1 MPKLDVSG
9 ANWALFVL
17 YFQMVVQE
25 KELWGHF
32 DSSIPCPVSSP
43 SIQSSLIPISFN
55 ITTPAI
61 TQEAIDIACSLLVQQ
76 HSDSTLIVSYVKIG
90 RSSFE

>member
-17 YFQMVVQE
+17 HFQMVVQE

-32 DSSIPCPVSSP
+32 DSSIPCLISFPP
-43 SIQSSLIPISFN
+43 IQSSLIPISFN

-61 TQEAIDIACSLLVQQ
+61 TQEAVDIACSLLVQQ
-76 HSDSTLIVSYVKIG
+76 HLDSTLIVSYVKIG